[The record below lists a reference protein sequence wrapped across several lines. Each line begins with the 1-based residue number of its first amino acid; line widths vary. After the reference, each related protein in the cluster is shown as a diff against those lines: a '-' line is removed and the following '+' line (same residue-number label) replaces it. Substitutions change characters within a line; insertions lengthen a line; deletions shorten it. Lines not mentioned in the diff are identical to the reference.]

1 MKALAV
7 RQASSIIILESVIPT
22 SDVVVI
28 LTKMITEKKSQLKI
42 QTKNV
47 NRHRLKSVSLT
58 FSFSLSDRSS
68 SPSNKSFLYYSLF
81 GEVWLSSFFQASTTK
96 VTKFVLVFTLSTTQ
110 RNVSSSG
117 HATFETN
124 VDGDKVQGPK
134 SYQRIFL
141 FI

>member
-1 MKALAV
+1 M

-47 NRHRLKSVSLT
+47 NRHRVKNVSLT

-68 SPSNKSFLYYSLF
+68 SPSNKSFLYYSLSLF
-81 GEVWLSSFFQASTTK
+81 GEVWLSSFFKAL
-96 VTKFVLVFTLSTTQ
+96 FVVAKLDE
-110 RNVSSSG
+110 N
-117 HATFETN
+117 E
-124 VDGDKVQGPK
+124 
-134 SYQRIFL
+134 
-141 FI
+141 